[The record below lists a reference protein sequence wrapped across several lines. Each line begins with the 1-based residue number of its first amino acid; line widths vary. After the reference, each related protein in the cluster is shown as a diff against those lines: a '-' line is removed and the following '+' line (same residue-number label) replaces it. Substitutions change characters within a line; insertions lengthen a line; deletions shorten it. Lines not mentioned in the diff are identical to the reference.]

1 MIDIFNEKQQLL
13 TTYVSDEMS
22 QSVDEIDSIRGDELF
37 NTSLESGKKFK
48 RIVSK
53 IQIFQM
59 FNNSNIN
66 DSIEIHLIPKLVSKL
81 KEFLSNENSKLI
93 DLIKKNSYLELMK
106 EIEYYY
112 EFREEMKVDLQF
124 HVEHCEEE
132 YKNIDETILQ
142 VYKHFSED
150 YNELKSNRPASNEQ

>member
-1 MIDIFNEKQQLL
+1 
-13 TTYVSDEMS
+13 MS

-112 EFREEMKVDLQF
+112 EFREEMKVDL
-124 HVEHCEEE
+124 
-132 YKNIDETILQ
+132 
-142 VYKHFSED
+142 
-150 YNELKSNRPASNEQ
+150 